1 MINDRNSESG
11 GWSLAG
17 DRGDSEQVVG
27 GHWQKT
33 EETMT
38 MVGWPLAGDRG
49 DSDKVMGWSQA
60 EDRGDNDNVGWPL
73 AGDRGDSEKV
83 VGGHWQKTEETV
95 KSGGVATG
103 RRQRRQ

>member
-1 MINDRNSESG
+1 
-11 GWSLAG
+11 
-17 DRGDSEQVVG
+17 
-27 GHWQKT
+27 
-33 EETMT
+33 
-38 MVGWPLAGDRG
+38 MVGWP
-49 DSDKVMGWSQA
+49 QA

>member
-1 MINDRNSESG
+1 MTETVKVEG
-11 GWSLAG
+11 GHWQ
-17 DRGDSEQVVG
+17 ETEETVNKWWG

-38 MVGWPLAGDRG
+38 LVGWPLAEDRG
-49 DSDKVMGWSQA
+49 DSDKW
-60 EDRGDNDNVGWPL
+60 W
-73 AGDRGDSEKV
+73 
-83 VGGHWQKTEETV
+83 GGHWQKTEETV

>member
-1 MINDRNSESG
+1 M
-11 GWSLAG
+11 
-17 DRGDSEQVVG
+17 VG

-49 DSDKVMGWSQA
+49 DSDKVMGWSQT
-60 EDRGDNDNVGWPL
+60 EDRGDND
-73 AGDRGDSEKV
+73 K
-83 VGGHWQKTEETV
+83 
-95 KSGGVATG
+95 GGVATG

>member
-83 VGGHWQKTEETV
+83 VGGHWQETEETV
-95 KSGGVATG
+95 TK
-103 RRQRRQ
+103 

>member
-38 MVGWPLAGDRG
+38 MVGWSL
-49 DSDKVMGWSQA
+49 A
-60 EDRGDNDNVGWPL
+60 EDRGDNDI
-73 AGDRGDSEKV
+73 
-83 VGGHWQKTEETV
+83 
-95 KSGGVATG
+95 GGVVTG

>member
-49 DSDKVMGWSQA
+49 DS
-60 EDRGDNDNVGWPL
+60 
-73 AGDRGDSEKV
+73 EKV

-95 KSGGVATG
+95 KSGGVVTG
-103 RRQRRQ
+103 RRQWNWWLTTCKTQGNW

>member
-49 DSDKVMGWSQA
+49 DSDKVMGWSQT
-60 EDRGDNDNVGWPL
+60 EDRGDNDN
-73 AGDRGDSEKV
+73 
-83 VGGHWQKTEETV
+83 
-95 KSGGVATG
+95 GGVVTG
-103 RRQRRQ
+103 RRQKRQ

>member
-49 DSDKVMGWSQA
+49 DSDKVMGWPQT
-60 EDRGDNDNVGWPL
+60 EDRGDNDN
-73 AGDRGDSEKV
+73 
-83 VGGHWQKTEETV
+83 
-95 KSGGVATG
+95 GGVATG
-103 RRQRRQ
+103 RGQRRQ

>member
-11 GWSLAG
+11 GWSLAR

-38 MVGWPLAGDRG
+38 MVGGHWQETEETVTKWGGWP
-49 DSDKVMGWSQA
+49 QA
-60 EDRGDNDNVGWPL
+60 EDRGDNDN
-73 AGDRGDSEKV
+73 
-83 VGGHWQKTEETV
+83 
-95 KSGGVATG
+95 GGVATG
-103 RRQRRQ
+103 RRQRR

>member
-1 MINDRNSESG
+1 MINGRNSESG

-49 DSDKVMGWSQA
+49 DSDKVMGWSQT
-60 EDRGDNDNVGWPL
+60 EDRGDND
-73 AGDRGDSEKV
+73 K
-83 VGGHWQKTEETV
+83 
-95 KSGGVATG
+95 GGVATG
-103 RRQRRQ
+103 RRQGR

>member
-49 DSDKVMGWSQA
+49 DSEKVVGWSLA
-60 EDRGDNDNVGWPL
+60 EDRGDNDN
-73 AGDRGDSEKV
+73 
-83 VGGHWQKTEETV
+83 
-95 KSGGVATG
+95 GGVVTG

>member
-1 MINDRNSESG
+1 VINDRNSESG

-49 DSDKVMGWSQA
+49 DSDKVMGWSQT
-60 EDRGDNDNVGWPL
+60 EDRGDNDN
-73 AGDRGDSEKV
+73 
-83 VGGHWQKTEETV
+83 
-95 KSGGVATG
+95 GGVATG

>member
-49 DSDKVMGWSQA
+49 DS
-60 EDRGDNDNVGWPL
+60 
-73 AGDRGDSEKV
+73 EKV
-83 VGGHWQKTEETV
+83 VGGHWQETEETV
-95 KSGGVATG
+95 KKSGGVVTG

>member
-38 MVGWPLAGDRG
+38 MVGGHWQETEETM
-49 DSDKVMGWSQA
+49 KKW
-60 EDRGDNDNVGWPL
+60 W
-73 AGDRGDSEKV
+73 
-83 VGGHWQKTEETV
+83 GGHWQKTEETV
-95 KSGGVATG
+95 KSGGVVTG
-103 RRQRRQ
+103 RRQWNWWLTTCKTLGNW